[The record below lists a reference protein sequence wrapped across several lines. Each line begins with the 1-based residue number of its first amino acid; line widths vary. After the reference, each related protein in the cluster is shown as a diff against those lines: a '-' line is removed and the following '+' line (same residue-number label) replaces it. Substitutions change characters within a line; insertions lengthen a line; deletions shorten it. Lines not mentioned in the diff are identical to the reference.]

1 MYSNYAYEIN
11 AEDESVTIH
20 KIFENIINER
30 DKKRKLPMNTFSPR
44 IIDGKIKFIVNKE
57 EENGMNIIWKPDKW
71 KAFFVLDNEDI
82 EVYLYEYAEKFLMR
96 F

>member
-1 MYSNYAYEIN
+1 
-11 AEDESVTIH
+11 
-20 KIFENIINER
+20 
-30 DKKRKLPMNTFSPR
+30 MNTFSPR

-57 EENGMNIIWKPDKW
+57 GEWYEYNLETGQMES
-71 KAFFVLDNEDI
+71 FFVLDNEDI